1 MLDIA
6 VVEDEKVIREYL
18 CRLIQGQ
25 KPESRIETYAAGA
38 DLLASGKRF
47 DLVFLDIQME
57 GMDGIE
63 TARKLRKSQEE
74 TVLIFVTAMK
84 EYVFEACG

>member
-25 KPESRIETYAAGA
+25 KPESRIEAYAAGA

-47 DLVFLDIQME
+47 DLVFLDI
-57 GMDGIE
+57 
-63 TARKLRKSQEE
+63 
-74 TVLIFVTAMK
+74 
-84 EYVFEACG
+84 

>member
-25 KPESRIETYAAGA
+25 KPESCIEAYAAGA
-38 DLLASGKRF
+38 DLLASSAKE
-47 DLVFLDIQME
+47 L
-57 GMDGIE
+57 E
-63 TARKLRKSQEE
+63 T
-74 TVLIFVTAMK
+74 LILS
-84 EYVFEACG
+84 